1 MMVLLKDR
9 QCQVPS
15 LRASKWEKDFYFFC
29 ISRELRRKSI
39 LNPQLNSVIIF
50 SFLEN
55 SDMDK
60 NSPLEKKSP
69 MEKQFRSWIKFR
81 FCKQILILKNKF

>member
-1 MMVLLKDR
+1 MEKQFDCGTKFDFEKKIDFEIKFPFSTLKISFAYL
-9 QCQVPS
+9 VNFV
-15 LRASKWEKDFYFFC
+15 ASQ
-29 ISRELRRKSI
+29 I

-81 FCKQILILKNKF
+81 FCKQI

>member
-1 MMVLLKDR
+1 MENQFDYGKKIDFKKKNRFCNQISIFNFEDFFAYLVNF
-9 QCQVPS
+9 V
-15 LRASKWEKDFYFFC
+15 ASQ
-29 ISRELRRKSI
+29 I

-69 MEKQFRSWIKFR
+69 VEKQFRSWIKFR
-81 FCKQILILKNKF
+81 FCNQI